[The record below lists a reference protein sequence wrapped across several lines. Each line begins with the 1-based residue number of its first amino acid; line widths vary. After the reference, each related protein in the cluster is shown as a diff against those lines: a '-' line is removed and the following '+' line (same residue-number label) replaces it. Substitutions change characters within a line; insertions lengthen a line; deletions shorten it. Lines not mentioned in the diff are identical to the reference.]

1 MEKTMRTSSVPAG
14 CPSHEA
20 ACHHRC
26 CQKGKE
32 EPPQPLPTPLLMATL
47 TQAGTAGRP
56 PWETGLGP
64 WLGPDACLDPCRRG
78 CSSPARGRG

>member
-1 MEKTMRTSSVPAG
+1 MEKTMRTSSVSAG

-26 CQKGKE
+26 CRKGKE

-47 TQAGTAGRP
+47 T
-56 PWETGLGP
+56 
-64 WLGPDACLDPCRRG
+64 
-78 CSSPARGRG
+78 